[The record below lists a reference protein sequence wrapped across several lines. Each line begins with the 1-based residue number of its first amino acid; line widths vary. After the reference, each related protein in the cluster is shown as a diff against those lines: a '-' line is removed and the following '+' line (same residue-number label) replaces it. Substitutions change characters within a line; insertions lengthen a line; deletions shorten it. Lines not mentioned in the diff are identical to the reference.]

1 MEENLKLEEIAL
13 REKREKDLG
22 EVDSSNNN
30 DNNTIISKDSNNSNS
45 NKLDNDTNTK
55 TNNNVALKTSST
67 RQATTVEY
75 LKNCLVQFLCSKT
88 LEEQRQLLPVLGT
101 IMHFNKKEKLDARK
115 ALELRNQGVSGSL
128 ISFVSTFAGVN
139 TGGTTKSNQRSPGPP
154 TW

>member
-1 MEENLKLEEIAL
+1 M
-13 REKREKDLG
+13 
-22 EVDSSNNN
+22 
-30 DNNTIISKDSNNSNS
+30 
-45 NKLDNDTNTK
+45 DNDTNTK
-55 TNNNVALKTSST
+55 TNNNVELKTSSS